1 MKYVARQVRAVRIDG
16 FQFEKNRWFEVSYER
31 AKYLYEL
38 SGKENEESEERMTR
52 LFERGQ
58 FTNVHHMGLLI
69 EGKDWDDKELFN
81 QRLKGEIAAEVW
93 K

>member
-1 MKYVARQVRAVRIDG
+1 MRYFARQVRAVRIDG
-16 FQFEKNRWFEVSYER
+16 FRFGKNKWFEVSYER

-38 SGKENEESEERMTR
+38 SGKENEESEERVIR

-69 EGKDWDDKELFN
+69 EGREWNDSELFK
-81 QRLKGEIAAEVW
+81 QRLEGNIEQKVW

>member
-1 MKYVARQVRAVRIDG
+1 MKYFVRQVRAVRIDE
-16 FQFEKNRWFEVSYER
+16 FKFEKNKWFEVSYER

-69 EGKDWDDKELFN
+69 YGKDWSDSELFN
-81 QRLKGEIAAEVW
+81 QRLKGNIAKRIW